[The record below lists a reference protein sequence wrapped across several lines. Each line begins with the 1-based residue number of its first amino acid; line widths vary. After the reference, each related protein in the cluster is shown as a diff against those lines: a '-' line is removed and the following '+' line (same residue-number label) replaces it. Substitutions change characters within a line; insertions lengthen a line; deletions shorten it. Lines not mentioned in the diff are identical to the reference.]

1 MIHIYHHIWKGGT
14 GLQISKQQKERL
26 YNNITDEFI
35 YHPNITDVNQH
46 EGHTLLKML
55 DEIKEFD
62 NEDYILYIHTKGASK
77 SNELYEIEWREY
89 MELSLIDDYKIH
101 IKMLE
106 DGYDSSGVLM
116 ANDEL
121 QFIRHWAGGFYGGNF
136 WWTKVKLLNRI
147 PKNIKEMWGKM
158 EDRHMAEWCFLN
170 KIDNWN
176 LGVVNPSFKNFVN
189 FHKFIKEESAIN
201 LSKQY
206 VTGKS
211 YWKNPEI
218 LKMTTKIENLEIKT
232 QKTFI

>member
-1 MIHIYHHIWKGGT
+1 
-14 GLQISKQQKERL
+14 
-26 YNNITDEFI
+26 
-35 YHPNITDVNQH
+35 
-46 EGHTLLKML
+46 
-55 DEIKEFD
+55 
-62 NEDYILYIHTKGASK
+62 
-77 SNELYEIEWREY
+77 
-89 MELSLIDDYKIH
+89 
-101 IKMLE
+101 
-106 DGYDSSGVLM
+106 M